1 MIDDP
6 TLLRRYIEDAS
17 PAAFSDLVR
26 RHLPLVYSAALRRL
40 NGDTH
45 RAEDIAQSVFCALAR
60 DARKLI
66 HHPSLTGWLYTT
78 TRNAVIDTLRR
89 ESHRR
94 TREQEASLMH
104 ASLPD
109 TPADWTRLK
118 PVLDDAMDNLS
129 PDDREAVL
137 LRFFQGRAFA
147 EIGSAL
153 HLTEDAARKRVDRA
167 LEKLRDLL
175 SHRGIPSTSAAL
187 AAVLGTEAIAAV
199 PAHLTVS
206 IAATATLSGG
216 AVAGGALF
224 AVTKLQLGL
233 GAAIVAGSAA
243 GFLYQRQ
250 TITELR
256 TELAERQAQVHPA
269 PPTAS
274 APVLALL
281 PASLNGPAPARPP
294 TPSTVAA
301 APTPTRLTAQGT
313 LSVLPGTP
321 ELDARRKELH
331 RRYDPF
337 VQQRGL
343 NTEQGNRVIELLLH
357 QALARE
363 DLQAAVRNTGA
374 AGGTEGVEKL
384 RSQLYAPIVRELQE
398 ILTSEGYAAWG
409 VYEQQSFIKMA
420 FIDPLV
426 PDFNRASDPL
436 SESQSAQLAQVFQ
449 TSRTTSRANPTDIGL
464 TWKTDWPAVLERSK
478 TFLTPRQ
485 HEILAQQAARRTQ
498 R

>member
-17 PAAFSDLVR
+17 QAAFSDLVR

-60 DARKLI
+60 DARKLAR
-66 HHPSLTGWLYTT
+66 HPSLTGWLYTT

-104 ASLPD
+104 VSLPD
-109 TPADWTRLK
+109 APADWARLK
-118 PVLDDAMDNLS
+118 PVLDDAMDHLA

-137 LRFFQGRAFA
+137 LRFFQGQPFA
-147 EIGSAL
+147 DIGATL

-167 LEKLRDLL
+167 LDKLRELL
-175 SHRGIPSTSAAL
+175 SRRGIPSTSAAL

-224 AVTKLQLGL
+224 ALTKLQLAL
-233 GAAIVAGSAA
+233 GAAVVFAGAS
-243 GFLYQRQ
+243 GLLYQRN
-250 TITELR
+250 TIAELR
-256 TELAERQAQVHPA
+256 SEIGQRQTQVAALPPAASPAQV
-269 PPTAS
+269 
-274 APVLALL
+274 VALL
-281 PASLNGPAPARPP
+281 PASANGA
-294 TPSTVAA
+294 TPLRASTASPAA
-301 APTPTRLTAQGT
+301 APTLPAAQGA
-313 LSVLPGTP
+313 LPNLPATP
-321 ELDARRKELH
+321 DLDSRRRKLH
-331 RRYDPF
+331 ERYDPF
-337 VQQRGL
+337 VRQRGL
-343 NTEQGNRVIELLLH
+343 TAEQGDRVIELLLH
-357 QALARE
+357 QSIARE
-363 DLQAAVRNTGA
+363 DLQAAVRANGA
-374 AGGTEGVEKL
+374 TGGTEGVEKL
-384 RSQLYAPIVRELQE
+384 RSQLYAPIVRELKD

-409 VYEQQSFIKMA
+409 VYEQQSFIQMG
-420 FIDPLV
+420 FVDPIV
-426 PDFNRASDPL
+426 PYFERANVPL
-436 SESQSAQLAQVFQ
+436 AEAQRAKLAQVFD
-449 TSRTTSRANPTDIGL
+449 TSRTIARANPTDIGL
-464 TWKTDWPAVLERSK
+464 TWKTDWPAVLERAK
-478 TFLTPRQ
+478 EFLTPRQ
-485 HEILAQQAARRTQ
+485 QEILAEHAARRSS